1 MLFKFKF
8 VLQIATNIVV
18 QQRIILNALL
28 PFSIIQDTFHGVF
41 KENKTEDQQNHLR
54 NKEISLVMKKGIH
67 AVFFFTTSKALP
79 IEKHDYILCLQ
90 N

>member
-41 KENKTEDQQNHLR
+41 KENKTEDQQN
-54 NKEISLVMKKGIH
+54 MKKGIH